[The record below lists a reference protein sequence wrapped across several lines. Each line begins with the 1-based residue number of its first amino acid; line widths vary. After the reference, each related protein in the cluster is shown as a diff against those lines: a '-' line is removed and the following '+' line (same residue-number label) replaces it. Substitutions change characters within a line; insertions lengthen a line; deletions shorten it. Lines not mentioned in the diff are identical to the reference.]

1 MQPMW
6 SRAIGTALCVVTL
19 ACSESAPAPSDPR
32 PLPPLPPPEFSLTGR
47 VSDVNTGVP
56 LTGATITV
64 VDGTN
69 VGRAATT
76 GADGTYSLV
85 LKPGGFTVRARY
97 EGYDS
102 VFQGVTLVA
111 NTLVDIQMRPANQT
125 LAGTWTGTL
134 SFVQVSTGIS
144 TELAIPQLAM
154 TQAGSNIAST
164 FRTSGPYGGSF
175 SGTLHDPAAIASTTE
190 TGGTMTLTYDLA
202 GRNPMTCRG
211 TSSFTGTVNWTRA
224 ALTTPQITLDCGM
237 TLTAVTIA
245 LERQQ

>member
-6 SRAIGTALCVVTL
+6 SRGIGTALCVLTL

-32 PLPPLPPPEFSLTGR
+32 PLPPPEFSLTGR
-47 VSDVNTGVP
+47 VSGVDTGIP
-56 LTGATITV
+56 LIGATITV

-85 LKPGGFTVRARY
+85 LMPGGFTIRVRY
-97 EGYDS
+97 DGYDS

-111 NTLVDIQMRPANQT
+111 NSLVDIQMRPANQT
-125 LAGTWTGTL
+125 LAGTWAGTM

-144 TELAIPQLAM
+144 TALEIPQLAM

-175 SGTLHDPAAIASTTE
+175 SGTLRDPAAIASTTE
-190 TGGTMTLTYDLA
+190 TGGTMTVTYDLA

-211 TSSFTGTVNWTRA
+211 SGTFTGTTNWTRA
-224 ALTTPQITLDCGM
+224 TMNAPQITLDCGM